1 MRKTDLTE
9 DEISLLKKLGLSP
22 DTLFQE
28 KLKRGKPEAP
38 PLTDLGIY
46 SGEMVLHCRCCG
58 NEETRLFDYV
68 KRADAPGYTIRTVKK
83 PTNKIS
89 RHHKSTVVSCSFCHN
104 GKLSKFEKDHLL
116 QMVLNL
122 RDYIRRG

>member
-1 MRKTDLTE
+1 MPKVDLTE
-9 DEISLLKKLGLSP
+9 DEISLLTKLGLSP

-28 KLKRGKPEAP
+28 KPKRGKSGGP
-38 PLTDLGIY
+38 PLTDLGTY
-46 SGEMVLHCRCCG
+46 SGEMILRCKCCG

-68 KRADAPGYTIRTVKK
+68 KRADAPGYTIRTVKE

-89 RHHKSTVVSCSFCHN
+89 RHHKCTVVSCSFCHN
-104 GKLSKFEKDHLL
+104 GKLSKFKKDHLL